1 MVATERRQR
10 GRGRGRGSATPPGRG
25 PGAAPAPRGIA
36 ARAGV
41 WSARHRWTAVIVWV
55 LFVVLA
61 MGLGSAAGQVDVKD
75 SEQMSGEVSQ
85 AERII
90 EDAGLK
96 EPVGESVLV
105 QGVDSSTSATDE
117 EFRAGVAAV
126 LAAVERTGEVTD
138 VTSPYDT
145 KTISKDGRSALV
157 QFNMRGDPET
167 SSERVETVLKAV
179 EGVQEEHEDTLRIA
193 EIGGASMNKTFDEA
207 FGDDFKQA
215 EISAVPVALGIL
227 LIAFGALVAALL
239 PVVLALT
246 AIMAT
251 MGLMG
256 VVSHVMPMSDTAN
269 SVMLLVGLA
278 VGVDYCL
285 FYLRREREER
295 EAGRD
300 AETALRIAAATSGR
314 AVIVSGV
321 TVCVAMAGMLFTG
334 LAEFKAMGLAS
345 LMVVAV
351 AMVGSVTVLPAL
363 LSLLGERVERGRV
376 PFLNRLKQS
385 KKQRAAASG
394 AVGGGG
400 SGVGG
405 GGSGESRFWRAVL
418 GRVLHRPKIAL
429 AVAAGALVAIALP
442 ALGMQTQNFTLDQEF
457 GNSLPIVQTYERV
470 NEAFP
475 GGAEPAEVV
484 VRADD
489 INAAPVRQALADFRA
504 QAVGSG
510 ASEGPVEIVTHDE
523 RNVAIIEVPLVGG
536 SDQNRAE
543 KSLELLRDTV
553 RPATLGTVDGVE
565 APISGQ
571 VAGSKDFNDQLVGA
585 VAPVFAFVVVFAF
598 VLMLLCFRSL
608 TIAVTS
614 IVLNLLSV
622 GAAYGILTAV
632 FQHGW
637 GASLVGAEGVGAIIS
652 WLPLFLFVILFGL
665 SMDYHVFVV
674 SRIREARMRGLTT
687 REAITHGVVTTAGVV
702 TSAAV
707 IMVAVF
713 AIFGTLSMQ
722 SMKQMGVGLAAAVL
736 IDATV
741 IRGVLLPAVMALLDE
756 RNWYFPSWLRWLPD
770 LTHDESV
777 VAQAQTGGEFGGGDG
792 APEVD
797 AYGKTGEQPDP
808 VRI

>member
-1 MVATERRQR
+1 
-10 GRGRGRGSATPPGRG
+10 
-25 PGAAPAPRGIA
+25 
-36 ARAGV
+36 
-41 WSARHRWTAVIVWV
+41 
-55 LFVVLA
+55 
-61 MGLGSAAGQVDVKD
+61 MGLGSAAGTVEVKD
-75 SEQMSGEVSQ
+75 SEQMSGEISQ

-90 EDAGLK
+90 EDGGLD
-96 EPVGESVLV
+96 EPVSESVLV
-105 QGVDSSTSATDE
+105 QGVDSSTSATDK

-126 LAAVERTGEVTD
+126 MAAVERTGEVAD

-157 QFNMRGDPET
+157 QFNMRGDPGT
-167 SSERVETVLKAV
+167 SGERVEPVLKAV
-179 EGVQEEHEDTLRIA
+179 EGVQEQHKDTLRIA
-193 EIGGASMNKTFDEA
+193 ELGGASMNKTFDEA

-239 PVVLALT
+239 PVALALT

-256 VVSHVMPMSDTAN
+256 VVSHVMPMTDTAN

-300 AETALRIAAATSGR
+300 AATALRIAAATSGR

-385 KKQRAAASG
+385 KKQRAATAAG
-394 AVGGGG
+394 AGGGG
-400 SGVGG
+400 T
-405 GGSGESRFWRAVL
+405 GESRFWRAVL
-418 GRVLHRPKIAL
+418 GRVLRRPKL
-429 AVAAGALVAIALP
+429 SLVVAAGALVAIALP
-442 ALGMQTQNFTLDQEF
+442 AVGMQTQNFTLDQEF
-457 GNSLPIVQTYERV
+457 GDSLPIVQTYERV

-489 INAAPVRQALADFRA
+489 INAAPVRQALADFRTE
-504 QAVGSG
+504 AVSSG
-510 ASEGPVEIVTHDE
+510 ASQGPVEIVTHDAQ
-523 RNVAIIEVPLVGG
+523 NIAIIDVPLVGG
-536 SDQNRAE
+536 SDQDRAE
-543 KSLELLRDTV
+543 KSLALLRDTV
-553 RPATLGTVDGVE
+553 RPDTLGTVDGVE

-585 VAPVFAFVVVFAF
+585 VAPVFAFVVIFAF

-622 GAAYGILTAV
+622 GAAYGILTIV

-674 SRIREARMRGLTT
+674 SRIREARLQGRTT

-736 IDATV
+736 IDATI
-741 IRGVLLPAVMALLDE
+741 IRGVLLPAIMALLDE
-756 RNWYFPSWLRWLPD
+756 RNWYFPRWLRWLPD

-777 VAQAQTGGEFGGGDG
+777 VAEVESDAG
-792 APEVD
+792 AESGSGSGSD
-797 AYGKTGEQPDP
+797 SEGYRKAGEQPDP
-808 VRI
+808 VRV